1 MTRADDEE
9 GVEAYFELRDYRKR
23 TRDRRRL
30 DSILIRQDE
39 PKARVRTR
47 KIPVI
52 WILIGNLRME
62 VVVTDLFCRKSE

>member
-1 MTRADDEE
+1 MDDEE
-9 GVEAYFELRDYRKR
+9 GVEAYFELRDYRKK

-47 KIPVI
+47 NIPVI
-52 WILIGNLRME
+52 WILIGN
-62 VVVTDLFCRKSE
+62 